1 MPYTPATQR
10 PRPPSADIPRH
21 SETVLRADGSRI
33 EIRLWQSA
41 RGLAY
46 SIEYRHG
53 AQRLLCYEGDMRE
66 ASRTRHGR
74 AAPYA
79 FRSIEQLRY
88 DFERELGEISDGVQ
102 TPA

>member
-1 MPYTPATQR
+1 MPYTR
-10 PRPPSADIPRH
+10 KPRLASIPQH
-21 SETVLRADGSRI
+21 AETVLRADGSRI
-33 EIRLWQSA
+33 EIRLWQGA

-46 SIEYRHG
+46 FIEYRHG